1 MLRKGLR
8 WAAVGFAAVVV
19 LIGIA
24 LGVWWYQGQR
34 ARAALLE
41 QPVYRVLDAHEPALF
56 QELLMR
62 YRQFRNGET
71 REAEFVNVAN
81 ARITEAA
88 TGALAHASQE
98 SVLALV
104 TDMVAT
110 ARKLQSA
117 PGDSCFRYWFPTVSG
132 PPDVAAVL
140 DAGAQAHTLTL
151 MGEVIRSAAENPV
164 ALPDTGDVE
173 DNLARVINETYEEFG
188 SDAQMLAHTTD
199 PRIDR
204 ARVCTITLYLYDR
217 ILRLPP
223 EQASALIRVMTQAD
237 TGGAG

>member
-1 MLRKGLR
+1 MIRRALR
-8 WAAVGFAAVVV
+8 WAAVGLAAGVALV
-19 LIGIA
+19 GIT

-41 QPVYRVLDAHEPALF
+41 QPVYRVLEEHEPALF

-104 TDMVAT
+104 ADMVAT

-117 PGDSCFRYWFPTVSG
+117 AGDSCFRYWFPTVSG
-132 PPDVAAVL
+132 PPDIASVL
-140 DAGAQAHTLTL
+140 DPGTQAHTLTL
-151 MGEVIRSAAENPV
+151 MGEVIRSASENPA
-164 ALPDTGDVE
+164 ALPETGDVE

-204 ARVCTITLYLYDR
+204 TKVCTITLSLYER

-237 TGGAG
+237 TGNS

>member
-8 WAAVGFAAVVV
+8 WAAAGLALVVAVA
-19 LIGIA
+19 GIA

-41 QPVYRVLDAHEPALF
+41 QPVYRVLDEHEPALF

-71 REAEFVNVAN
+71 REAEFVNFAN
-81 ARITEAA
+81 ARITESA

-104 TDMVAT
+104 ADMVAT

-117 PGDSCFRYWFPTVSG
+117 PGDSCFRYWFPKVSG
-132 PPDVAAVL
+132 PPDIASVL
-140 DAGAQAHTLTL
+140 DAGAQAHTMAL
-151 MGEVIRSAAENPV
+151 MGEVIRSASENPA
-164 ALPDTGDVE
+164 ALPDTSDVE
-173 DNLARVINETYEEFG
+173 DNLTRLINETYEEFG
-188 SDAQMLAHTTD
+188 PDAQMLAHTTD

-204 ARVCTITLYLYDR
+204 ARVCTITLSLYER

-223 EQASALIRVMTQAD
+223 GQASALIRVMTQAD
-237 TGGAG
+237 TGA

>member
-1 MLRKGLR
+1 MLRTGLR
-8 WAAVGFAAVVV
+8 WAAVGLAAGTAFV
-19 LIGIA
+19 GIA

-41 QPVYRVLDAHEPALF
+41 QPVYRVLDEHEPALF
-56 QELLMR
+56 QELLLR
-62 YRQFRNGET
+62 YRQFRNGEI
-71 REAEFVNVAN
+71 REAEFVNLTN

-88 TGALAHASQE
+88 TGALAHGSQE

-104 TDMVAT
+104 ADMVAT

-132 PPDVAAVL
+132 PPDIAAVL

-151 MGEVIRSAAENPV
+151 MGEVIRTASENPA

-188 SDAQMLAHTTD
+188 PDAQMLAHTTN

-204 ARVCTITLYLYDR
+204 ARVCTITLSLYER

-223 EQASALIRVMTQAD
+223 AQATALIRVMTQAE
-237 TGGAG
+237 GGAG